1 MTEEIQ
7 LTELIHRMQ
16 SGDREAGNSLFA
28 AAAARLR
35 RMSAALMA
43 AEKTSGF
50 QVSDLVQETYAQ
62 KVSGMRLKAA
72 VKSREHFFSIMA
84 IGMRQ
89 VLMDRGRIR
98 MAQKRQAPAIEHWP
112 QSHRPVWHPD
122 RRLID
127 LSTALRKLEK
137 LDPSSCT
144 IVRLKHDHG
153 LTWEQIAAQTGR
165 TVWQS
170 RAEYDHALEWL
181 RAEIG

>member
-28 AAAARLR
+28 AAAVRLR
-35 RMSAALMA
+35 KMSAALMA
-43 AEKTSGF
+43 GEKTSGF
-50 QVSDLVQETYAQ
+50 HVSDLVQETYAQ
-62 KVSGMRLKAA
+62 KVAGMRLKAA

-84 IGMRQ
+84 LGMRQ

-98 MAQKRQAPAIEHWP
+98 MAQKRQAPAIEY
-112 QSHRPVWHPD
+112 WHPD

>member
-28 AAAARLR
+28 AAAVRLR
-35 RMSAALMA
+35 KMSAALMA
-43 AEKTSGF
+43 TEKTSGF

-112 QSHRPVWHPD
+112 ESQRPD
-122 RRLID
+122 RRLLD

-153 LTWEQIAAQTGR
+153 LTWEEIAARTGR

>member
-28 AAAARLR
+28 AAAVRLR
-35 RMSAALMA
+35 KMSAALMA
-43 AEKTSGF
+43 TEKTSGF

-112 QSHRPVWHPD
+112 ASQRPD

-153 LTWEQIAAQTGR
+153 LTWEEIAAHTGR

-170 RAEYDHALEWL
+170 RAEYDHALGWL

>member
-28 AAAARLR
+28 AAAVRLR
-35 RMSAALMA
+35 KMSAALMA
-43 AEKTSGF
+43 TEKTSGF
-50 QVSDLVQETYAQ
+50 QVSDLVQETYVQ

-84 IGMRQ
+84 LGMRQ

-98 MAQKRQAPAIEHWP
+98 MARKRQAPAIEYWP
-112 QSHRPVWHPD
+112 ESHPPD